1 MNHPSSHQREPPPE
15 FWFTS
20 RVICHFLCIGH
31 FKLHSV
37 FLHTK
42 PLYFCS
48 DCFPSCF
55 DLVSPFHGFHILV
68 LCFGQLNVCTK
79 NTQTA
84 AGGPTWAFTNTTAAM
99 VSPISG
105 LSYRTANLP
114 GPYDHQCHQWLIF
127 KACRWP
133 IPLKDRFPSNISPLQ
148 WRWRRLSII
157 KSSGSTAFQ
166 RTPSPIMPLSSHL
179 DYGDTTSSY
188 HSQFNGQVER
198 LYQEISLHLRF
209 YCSCDQHRW
218 SEFLPCTEYALIG
231 AFPHWSHTLQMC
243 FRIPTSFVSMVRQ
256 ALRHP
261 SMIGSV
267 KAGACSTVCWCNS
280 RELYNINT
288 TRLINWDAPT

>member
-1 MNHPSSHQREPPPE
+1 MCVQKTLRQLLVGLLELLPIPQQPWSHLSVDFPTELPNSQGHMTINVIND
-15 FWFTS
+15 WFS
-20 RVICHFLCIGH
+20 
-31 FKLHSV
+31 
-37 FLHTK
+37 
-42 PLYFCS
+42 
-48 DCFPSCF
+48 
-55 DLVSPFHGFHILV
+55 
-68 LCFGQLNVCTK
+68 
-79 NTQTA
+79 
-84 AGGPTWAFTNTTAAM
+84 
-99 VSPISG
+99 
-105 LSYRTANLP
+105 
-114 GPYDHQCHQWLIF
+114 

-166 RTPSPIMPLSSHL
+166 RTPSRIMPLSSHL

-198 LYQEISLHLRF
+198 LYQEISLHLQS

-280 RELYNINT
+280 RELYNINK
-288 TRLINWDAPT
+288 TRLIDWDAPT